1 MNSARVISKAARA
14 EQKRVIEIVESTI
27 PNHPLF
33 RKLKAELIARIKGEK
48 V

>member
-14 EQKRVIEIVESTI
+14 EQKRAIEIVESTI
-27 PNHPLF
+27 PNHPLL
-33 RKLKAELIARIKGEK
+33 RKYKAELIARIKGEK